1 MKIRNIILCG
11 LMSLLSV
18 SVAAQKINGVVV
30 DATTNEPLIGAS
42 IYWLDTNVGIATD
55 INGNYELHRVKGYD
69 RLVATYVGY
78 RNDTI
83 QVEAGVSKVD
93 FALASDTTIEEVVV
107 EATLGN
113 YVKHEGILK
122 GETISFAGLCKMACC
137 NLAESFE
144 NSASVTVGYSDAI
157 SGARQI
163 KMLGLT
169 GTYTQILDENR
180 PVMRG
185 LSAPYGLNYTPGMW
199 LNSIQVS
206 KGISSVTAGHEAI
219 TGQINMEHRKP
230 SDEERLFLNLYFD
243 SELRP
248 EINLSSAIPLT
259 ADKSLST
266 VILAHGSLD
275 TQSHDRNHDGFRDL
289 PQTRQINIANKWL
302 WQSLGGTQIRWGW
315 KYVDENRLGG
325 QKNYKKSMRDE
336 MEQSLSTY
344 GSNMDNSGVNA
355 YFKLGTPVGAAVYD
369 AETEEEYRSNIAFV
383 ADYNYFKEDA
393 YFGLNDYKGHDHA
406 WWLNFMYAHYFT
418 PRSSLVMGAS
428 ASIVKSDESIL
439 NNIIL
444 ADKSRWTGISRN
456 AMNYF
461 EPGVYAE
468 YTYTLP
474 QKFSFV
480 LGLRG
485 DWMGAKNVKPM
496 GAVADAA
503 SMVNS
508 AYYTPKQRFVLTPRT
523 HIRWDIT
530 PTTVLRGSAGLGY
543 RRASI
548 FTDNIWMLA
557 TGRKAMV
564 KNLNDD
570 IEMALTAGGSL
581 TQTIKWG
588 GYSDATISFDYFRTQ
603 LFNTVLADQELGAK
617 GGTPDDEIWIY
628 NTGGRSFTDTYQV
641 DFQWTAVKG
650 LDIFATYRYTNA
662 KVSVMRDG
670 KSMLVERPLTSRY
683 KTLLNI
689 QYATPY
695 RRWVFDVTAQYNGG
709 MRRPS
714 LDGDLSRAEISPA
727 YPMFYAQVSHKI
739 RDWEIYVG
747 CENILDY
754 MQKDP
759 ILNAADP
766 FSPAFNSSSVWGPL
780 MGRKFY
786 VGLRFNLY

>member
-1 MKIRNIILCG
+1 MKLKNILLCS
-11 LMSLLSV
+11 LSLLISFGA
-18 SVAAQKINGVVV
+18 VAQNVKGVVT
-30 DATTNEPLIGAS
+30 ASEGGEPLIGAS
-42 IYWLDTNVGIATD
+42 VYWLDTSIGVATD
-55 INGNYELHRVKGYD
+55 VDGAYELYRVKGYD
-69 RLVATYVGY
+69 KLVATYIGY
-78 RNDTI
+78 KNDTI
-83 QVEAGVSKVD
+83 QVAAGVSEVNFK
-93 FALASDTTIEEVVV
+93 LKSDTEIEEVVV
-107 EATLGN
+107 ESTLGN
-113 YVKHEGILK
+113 YVKRDGVLK

-206 KGISSVTAGHEAI
+206 KGVSSVTAGHEAI

-230 SDEERLFLNLYFD
+230 TDEERLFLNLYFD

-259 ADKSLST
+259 ADKRLST

-289 PQTRQINIANKWL
+289 PQTQQINIANKWL
-302 WQSLGGTQIRWGW
+302 WQTLGGTQVRWGW
-315 KYVDENRLGG
+315 KYVKENRLGG
-325 QKNYKKSMRDE
+325 EVDYKKSMRDE
-336 MEQSLSTY
+336 MEQSLSMY
-344 GSNMDNSGVNA
+344 GSNMDNSGANA
-355 YFKLGTPVGAAVYD
+355 YFKVGTPVGAAIYN
-369 AETEEEYRSNIAFV
+369 AETEEELRSNIAFV
-383 ADYNYFKEDA
+383 ADYNYFDEDA
-393 YFGLNDYKGHDHA
+393 YFGLNDYDGHDSA
-406 WWLNFMYAHYFT
+406 LWLNLMYAHYFSA
-418 PRSSLVMGAS
+418 RSSMIFGAS
-428 ASIVKSDESIL
+428 ASISNSNERVLNDVRIPMLDGSIESWSSL
-439 NNIIL
+439 TNN
-444 ADKSRWTGISRN
+444 KMR
-456 AMNYF
+456 YV

-468 YTYTLP
+468 YTYNLP
-474 QKFSFV
+474 EKFSLV

-485 DWMGAKNVKPM
+485 DWMGAKNDAKSFD
-496 GAVADAA
+496 GAA
-503 SMVNS
+503 SYKPTEYF
-508 AYYTPKQRFVLTPRT
+508 ALTPRS
-523 HIRWDIT
+523 HLRWNIT
-530 PTTVLRGSAGLGY
+530 PSTVLRASAGLGY

-557 TGRKAMV
+557 TGRKINVTA
-564 KNLNDD
+564 LNDD

-581 TQTIKWG
+581 TQYIKLG
-588 GYSDATISFDYFRTQ
+588 GYDDATLSFGYFRTQ
-603 LFNTVLADQELGAK
+603 LYNTVLADQEF
-617 GGTPDDEIWIY
+617 GGEQFDQIQVY
-628 NTGGRSFTDTYQV
+628 NNSLPSFTDTYQV
-641 DFQWTAVKG
+641 DFQWTPVKG

-662 KVSVMRDG
+662 KVSLMRDG
-670 KSMLVERPLTSRY
+670 VAHLVERPLTSRY

-695 RRWVFDVTAQYNGG
+695 RRWVFDVTAQYNGP

-714 LDGDLSRAEISPA
+714 LDGDITRADMSPA

-739 RDWEIYVG
+739 RDVEIYVG
-747 CENILDY
+747 CENIANY

-759 ILNAADP
+759 ILNPSNP

-786 VGLRFNLY
+786 IGLRYNLY

>member
-1 MKIRNIILCG
+1 MKIKTIILCG
-11 LMSLLSV
+11 IMSLVGLTAS
-18 SVAAQKINGVVV
+18 AQKIEGVVT

-42 IYWLDTNVGIATD
+42 VYWLGTNVGIATD
-55 INGNYELHRVKGYD
+55 IEGKYGLHRVKGYD
-69 RLVATYVGY
+69 KLVATYVGY
-78 RNDTI
+78 SNDTI
-83 QVEAGVSKVD
+83 EVAQGVTKVD
-93 FALASDTTIEEVVV
+93 FALKSDTEIEAVVV
-107 EATLGN
+107 EGTLGN

-180 PVMRG
+180 PIMRG

-243 SELRP
+243 SEMRP

-289 PQTRQINIANKWL
+289 PKTNQINIANKWL

-315 KYVDENRLGG
+315 KYVNENRLGG
-325 QKNYKKSMRDE
+325 QKEYEKSMREE
-336 MEQSLSTY
+336 MEQSLTTY
-344 GSNMDNSGVNA
+344 GSHMNNSGVNA
-355 YFKLGTPVGAAVYD
+355 YFKFGTPVGKSVYD
-369 AETEEEYRSNIAFV
+369 SETEEEYRSNIAFV

-393 YFGLNDYKGHDHA
+393 YFGLNDYQGHDHA
-406 WWLNFMYAHYFT
+406 WWFNFMYAHYFT
-418 PRSSLVMGAS
+418 PRSSLIVGAS
-428 ASIVKSDESIL
+428 ASITNSDENVL
-439 NNIIL
+439 NEVVVGREPASDL
-444 ADKSRWTGISRN
+444 PMRN
-456 AMNYF
+456 YIKTHNQMRYF

-468 YTYTLP
+468 YTYALP
-474 QKFSFV
+474 EKFSFV
-480 LGLRG
+480 FGLRG
-485 DWMGAKNVKPM
+485 DWMGAKNVATGSVD
-496 GAVADAA
+496 GA
-503 SMVNS
+503 S

-530 PTTVLRGSAGLGY
+530 PSTVLRGSAGLGY

-557 TGRKAMV
+557 TGRKALV
-564 KNLNDD
+564 KDLNDD
-570 IEMALTAGGSL
+570 IETALTAGGSL
-581 TQTIKWG
+581 TQYIKWG

-603 LFNTVLADQELGAK
+603 LFNTVLADQELGVI
-617 GGTPDDEIWIY
+617 GGTPEDEIWIY
-628 NTGGRSFTDTYQV
+628 NTDGRSFTDTYQV
-641 DFQWTAVKG
+641 DFQWTPVKG
-650 LDIFATYRYTNA
+650 LDLFATYRYTNA
-662 KVSVMRDG
+662 KVTVERDG
-670 KSMLVERPLTSRY
+670 VSHLVERPLTSRY
-683 KTLLNI
+683 KTLLNV
-689 QYATPY
+689 QYATAY
-695 RRWVFDVTAQYNGG
+695 RRWVFDVTAQYNGP

-714 LDGDLSRAEISPA
+714 LDGDLTRSELSPA

-747 CENILDY
+747 CENIFDY
-754 MQKDP
+754 MQQDP
-759 ILNAADP
+759 ILNVNDP

-786 VGLRFNLY
+786 IGLRFNLY